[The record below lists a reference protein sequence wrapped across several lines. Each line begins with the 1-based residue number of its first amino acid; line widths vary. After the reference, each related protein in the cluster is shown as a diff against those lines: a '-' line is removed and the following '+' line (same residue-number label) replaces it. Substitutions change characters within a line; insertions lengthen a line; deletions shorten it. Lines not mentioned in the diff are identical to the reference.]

1 MPTTARPVAHASL
14 LAALLTGALALPA
27 QAAFVTNST
36 GLTLPHQT
44 LDFEGQPLVMNQAVT
59 NEFQAFG
66 VTFTGGYGNPDPS
79 TTYANISGNRIG
91 NFQANGTCA
100 PFNCVLTLDFT
111 NVLSSVA
118 FALVSAPGTSTI
130 QAFLNGSLVESGS
143 PATSANDLN
152 NYYGFDG
159 IQFDRVTLS
168 VASFDRALM
177 IDNLQTIDAPT
188 AVPEPA
194 GWALVGLALAGLGAF
209 SRQRARPGQR

>member
-66 VTFTGGYGNPDPS
+66 VTFSNAFGNPDPS
-79 TTYANISGNRIG
+79 AGYPNISGNRLGNFRGGIG
-91 NFQANGTCA
+91 NQGTL
-100 PFNCVLTLDFT
+100 VMDFA
-111 NVLSSVA
+111 NVLSSVS
-118 FALVSAPGTSTI
+118 FALVSAQGTSTI
-130 QAFLNGSLVESGS
+130 QAFLGNALVETASI
-143 PATSANDLN
+143 ATNASSTS

-168 VASFDRALM
+168 VASFDRALL